1 MAVVWLKVFLST
13 NTITPEE
20 CVLICLT
27 LSGPT
32 ILDNL
37 KALAENKDYVDICEL
52 RLDLLSPEE
61 VPKAVDFPSFVNIPV
76 ILTLRRVSDGGK
88 CTMQEKARR
97 NLLIETMQKGG
108 YAYVDV
114 EDDVKKSDVEEA
126 AHSLGMKVIRSIHDF
141 QGVPADIFSRVHSL
155 ASRGDMAKIAVTPH
169 NIADIMTLFRIND
182 ELKNVPK
189 IIIGMGEWG
198 VCTRILYKKMGSML
212 TFGSNGKAV
221 APGMV
226 SARDLKL
233 LYRADKLNDNTGIY
247 GVVGNP
253 VMHSL
258 SPQIHNPGFQRIH
271 YNAVYVPFLADS
283 IRSFLS
289 LAEMLRMRGFSV
301 TVPFKV
307 DVLKY
312 LGNITREV
320 KLIGSCNTVVRVPNM
335 WKGTNTDYYGFIHPI
350 EKEIDEG
357 RIKSALIIGAGGA
370 AKAIIWALKMRNI
383 KVTIVNRTKSKAD
396 ELATLYGVASDKLE
410 NISLYEGKV
419 DLVVQ
424 ATKMGLHPYEDVN
437 PAENFKF
444 TGKEIAYD
452 IVYKPKYTKFLL
464 AAEKAGCTLKFGWDM
479 LMEQGKL
486 QFESFTGYHYPKE
499 INLDF

>member
-1 MAVVWLKVFLST
+1 M
-13 NTITPEE
+13 
-20 CVLICLT
+20 ICLT

-37 KALAENKDYVDICEL
+37 KALADNKDYVDICEL
-52 RLDLLSPEE
+52 RLDLLSSSE
-61 VPKAVDFPSFVNIPV
+61 VPKAADFPSMVDIPV

-88 CTMQEKARR
+88 CTLQEKARR
-97 NLLIETMQKGG
+97 SLLIETMKNGG
-108 YAYVDV
+108 FSYVDI

-126 AHSLGMKVIRSIHDF
+126 AHSLGMKVIRSYHDF
-141 QGVPADIFSRVHSL
+141 EGVPADIFSRVHSL
-155 ASRGDMAKIAVTPH
+155 ASRGDVAKIAVTPH
-169 NIADIMTLFRIND
+169 STADIMTLFRINE
-182 ELKNVPK
+182 ELKDVPK

-198 VCTRILYKKMGSML
+198 VATRILYKKMGSIL

-226 SARDLKL
+226 SARELKL
-233 LYRADKLNDNTGIY
+233 LYRADQLNDNTGIY
-247 GVVGNP
+247 GIVGNP

-258 SPQIHNPGFQRIH
+258 SPQIHNPGFHKIH
-271 YNAVYVPFLADS
+271 YNAVYVPFLSES
-283 IRSFLS
+283 IRSFLT

-307 DVLKY
+307 DVVKY

-320 KLIGSCNTVVRVPNM
+320 KQIGSCNTVVRVPNM

-350 EKEIDEG
+350 EKEIDDG
-357 RIKSALIIGAGGA
+357 RIKSALVIGAGGA
-370 AKAIIWALKMRNI
+370 AKAIVWALKMRNV
-383 KVTIVNRTKSKAD
+383 KVMIVNRTKSKAD
-396 ELATLYGVASDKLE
+396 ELARLYGVGSDSLD
-410 NISLYEGKV
+410 NISQYEGKV

-424 ATKMGLHPYEDVN
+424 ATNMGLHPYEDVN
-437 PAENFKF
+437 PAEKF
-444 TGKEIAYD
+444 HFSGKEIAYD

-464 AAEKAGCTLKFGWDM
+464 AAEKAGCSLKFGWDM

-486 QFESFTGYHYPKE
+486 QFESFTGYHYPKDIE
-499 INLDF
+499 ISM

>member
-1 MAVVWLKVFLST
+1 M
-13 NTITPEE
+13 
-20 CVLICLT
+20 ICLT

-37 KALAENKDYVDICEL
+37 QALADNKDSVDICEL
-52 RLDLLSPEE
+52 RLDLLSPSE
-61 VPKAVDFPSFVNIPV
+61 VAKAADFPSMVDIPV

-88 CTMQEKARR
+88 CTLQEKARR
-97 NLLIETMQKGG
+97 SLLIDTMKNGG
-108 YAYVDV
+108 FSYVDI

-126 AHSLGMKVIRSIHDF
+126 AHSLGMKVIRSYHDF
-141 QGVPADIFSRVHSL
+141 EGVPADIFSRVHSL
-155 ASRGDMAKIAVTPH
+155 ASRGDVAKIAVTPH
-169 NIADIMTLFRIND
+169 STADIMTLFRINE
-182 ELKNVPK
+182 ELKDVPK

-198 VCTRILYKKMGSML
+198 VATRILYKKMGSIL

-226 SARDLKL
+226 SARELKL
-233 LYRADKLNDNTGIY
+233 LYRADQLNDNTGIY
-247 GVVGNP
+247 GIVGNP

-258 SPQIHNPGFQRIH
+258 SPQIHNPGFHKIH
-271 YNAVYVPFLADS
+271 YNAVYVPFLSES
-283 IRSFLS
+283 IRSFLT

-307 DVLKY
+307 DVVKY

-320 KLIGSCNTVVRVPNM
+320 KQIGSCNTVVRVPNM

-350 EKEIDEG
+350 EKEIDDG
-357 RIKSALIIGAGGA
+357 RIKSALVIGAGGA
-370 AKAIIWALKMRNI
+370 AKAIVWALKMRNV
-383 KVTIVNRTKSKAD
+383 KVMIVNRTKSKAD
-396 ELATLYGVASDKLE
+396 ELARLYGVGSDSLD
-410 NISLYEGKV
+410 NISQYEGKV

-424 ATKMGLHPYEDVN
+424 ATNMGLHPYEDVN
-437 PAENFKF
+437 PAEKF
-444 TGKEIAYD
+444 HFSGKEIAYD

-464 AAEKAGCTLKFGWDM
+464 AAEKAGCSLKFGWDM

-486 QFESFTGYHYPKE
+486 QFESFTGYHYPKDIE
-499 INLDF
+499 ISM

>member
-1 MAVVWLKVFLST
+1 M
-13 NTITPEE
+13 
-20 CVLICLT
+20 ICLT

-32 ILDNL
+32 IEDNL
-37 KALAENKDYVDICEL
+37 RALNDNKDYVDICEL
-52 RLDLLSPEE
+52 RLDLLSSSE
-61 VPKAVDFPSFVNIPV
+61 VPKAVDFPTLVDIPV

-88 CTMQEKARR
+88 CTLQEKARR
-97 NLLIETMQKGG
+97 NLLIETMKNGG
-108 YAYVDV
+108 YSYVDI

-126 AHSLGMKVIRSIHDF
+126 AHSLGMKVIRSFHDF
-141 QGVPADIFSRVHSL
+141 EGVPADVFSRVHSL
-155 ASRGDMAKIAVTPH
+155 ASRGDVAKIAVTPH
-169 NIADIMTLFRIND
+169 SIADVMTLFRVNE
-182 ELKNVPK
+182 ELKDVPK

-198 VCTRILYKKMGSML
+198 VATRILYKKMGSIL

-226 SARDLKL
+226 SAKDLKL
-233 LYRADKLNDNTGIY
+233 LYRADKINDNTGIY

-283 IRSFLS
+283 IRSFLT

-307 DVLKY
+307 DVVKY

-320 KLIGSCNTVVRVPNM
+320 KQIGSCNTVVRVPNM

-350 EKEIDEG
+350 AKEIEDGE
-357 RIKSALIIGAGGA
+357 IKSALVIGAGGA
-370 AKAIIWALKMRNI
+370 AKAIVWALKMRNI

-396 ELATLYGVASDKLE
+396 EMARLYGVASDSLD

-424 ATKMGLHPYEDVN
+424 ATNMGLHPYEDVN
-437 PAENFKF
+437 PAENFHF
-444 TGKEIAYD
+444 SGKEIAYD

-464 AAEKAGCTLKFGWDM
+464 AAQNAGCTLKFGWDM

-486 QFESFTGYHYPKE
+486 QFESFTGYHYPRDLK
-499 INLDF
+499 ILV

>member
-1 MAVVWLKVFLST
+1 M
-13 NTITPEE
+13 
-20 CVLICLT
+20 ICLT

-37 KALAENKDYVDICEL
+37 KALADNKDYVDICEL
-52 RLDLLSPEE
+52 RLDLLSPSE
-61 VPKAVDFPSFVNIPV
+61 VAKAADFPSMVDIPV

-88 CTMQEKARR
+88 CTLQEKARR
-97 NLLIETMQKGG
+97 SLLIDTMKNGG
-108 YAYVDV
+108 FSYVDI

-126 AHSLGMKVIRSIHDF
+126 AHSLGMKVIRSYHDF
-141 QGVPADIFSRVHSL
+141 DGVPADIFSRVHSL
-155 ASRGDMAKIAVTPH
+155 ASRGDVAKIAVTPH
-169 NIADIMTLFRIND
+169 NTADVMTLFRINE
-182 ELKNVPK
+182 ELKDVPK

-198 VCTRILYKKMGSML
+198 VATRILYKKMGSIL

-221 APGMV
+221 APGMI
-226 SARDLKL
+226 SARELKL
-233 LYRADKLNDNTGIY
+233 LYRADQLNDNTGIY
-247 GVVGNP
+247 GIVGNP

-258 SPQIHNPGFQRIH
+258 SPQIHNPGFHKIH
-271 YNAVYVPFLADS
+271 YNAVYVPFLSES
-283 IRSFLS
+283 IRSFLT

-307 DVLKY
+307 DVVKY

-320 KLIGSCNTVVRVPNM
+320 KQIGSCNTVVRVPNM

-350 EKEIDEG
+350 EKEIDDD
-357 RIKSALIIGAGGA
+357 RIKSALVIGAGGA
-370 AKAIIWALKMRNI
+370 AKAIVWALKMRNV
-383 KVTIVNRTKSKAD
+383 KVMIVNRTKSKAD
-396 ELATLYGVASDKLE
+396 ELARLYGVGSDSLD

-424 ATKMGLHPYEDVN
+424 ATNMGLHPYEDVN
-437 PAENFKF
+437 PAENFHF
-444 TGKEIAYD
+444 SGKEIAYD

-464 AAEKAGCTLKFGWDM
+464 AAEKAGCSLKFGWDM

-486 QFESFTGYHYPKE
+486 QFESFTGYHYPKDIE
-499 INLDF
+499 ISM

>member
-1 MAVVWLKVFLST
+1 M
-13 NTITPEE
+13 
-20 CVLICLT
+20 ICLT

-37 KALAENKDYVDICEL
+37 KALADNKDYVDICEL
-52 RLDLLSPEE
+52 RLDLLSPSE
-61 VPKAVDFPSFVNIPV
+61 VAKAADFPSMVDIPV

-88 CTMQEKARR
+88 CTLQEKARR
-97 NLLIETMQKGG
+97 SLLIDTMKNGG
-108 YAYVDV
+108 FSYVDI

-126 AHSLGMKVIRSIHDF
+126 AHSLGMKVIRSYHDF
-141 QGVPADIFSRVHSL
+141 EGVPADIFSRVHSL
-155 ASRGDMAKIAVTPH
+155 ASRGDVAKIAVTPH
-169 NIADIMTLFRIND
+169 NTADVMTLFRINE
-182 ELKNVPK
+182 ELKDVPK

-198 VCTRILYKKMGSML
+198 VATRILYKKMGSIL

-221 APGMV
+221 APGMI
-226 SARDLKL
+226 SARELKL
-233 LYRADKLNDNTGIY
+233 LYRADQLNDNTGIY
-247 GVVGNP
+247 GIVGNP

-258 SPQIHNPGFQRIH
+258 SPQIHNPGFHKIH
-271 YNAVYVPFLADS
+271 YNAVYVPFLSES
-283 IRSFLS
+283 IRSFLT

-307 DVLKY
+307 DVVKY

-320 KLIGSCNTVVRVPNM
+320 KQIGSCNTVVRVPNM

-350 EKEIDEG
+350 EKEIDDG
-357 RIKSALIIGAGGA
+357 RIKSALVIGAGGA
-370 AKAIIWALKMRNI
+370 AKAIVWALKMRNV
-383 KVTIVNRTKSKAD
+383 KVMIVNRTKSKAD
-396 ELATLYGVASDKLE
+396 ELARLYGVGSDSLD

-424 ATKMGLHPYEDVN
+424 ATNMGLHPYEDVN
-437 PAENFKF
+437 PAENFHF
-444 TGKEIAYD
+444 SGKEIAYD
-452 IVYKPKYTKFLL
+452 IVYKPKYTKFLI

-486 QFESFTGYHYPKE
+486 QFESFTGYHYPKDVE
-499 INLDF
+499 VWT